1 MKCVQ
6 QHISIKI
13 KHIAFHLYGK
23 RQLFW
28 HRFCIHILSTKKIVC
43 HDAAQI
49 RYKDTIVFKRGSLL
63 EHVVPGY
70 RWGRKVSQEELI
82 SQTVVLRNMQSRECM
97 FLTKKQLPKFVA
109 KHEATAGVEHVR
121 EREKK

>member
-1 MKCVQ
+1 MVSDNCFG
-6 QHISIKI
+6 IGF
-13 KHIAFHLYGK
+13 AFTYRRPRRLSVMMLHKSDTKTL
-23 RQLFW
+23 LF
-28 HRFCIHILSTKKIVC
+28 L
-43 HDAAQI
+43 
-49 RYKDTIVFKRGSLL
+49 KRGSLL